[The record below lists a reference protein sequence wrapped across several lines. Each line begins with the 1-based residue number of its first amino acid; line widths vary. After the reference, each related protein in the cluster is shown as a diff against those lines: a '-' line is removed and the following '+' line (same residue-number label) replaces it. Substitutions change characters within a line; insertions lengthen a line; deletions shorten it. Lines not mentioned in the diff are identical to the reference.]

1 MSSVILNGDTSGSVT
16 LTVPSVAGTN
26 TVTVPSA
33 TGTVMVSGNMPA
45 FRAYASVGTAIS
57 AGATTKITFD
67 VKDYDTNNNFASNR
81 FTPTVAGY
89 YQISVG
95 LRPTSS
101 TTQETAIYLYKNG
114 GNYETLYDASLVLY
128 NFATSALVYMNGSS
142 DYVEVYMYSQSSGTT
157 PTGTGAVWFSGV
169 LVRSA

>member
-1 MSSVILNGDTSGSVT
+1 M
-16 LTVPSVAGTN
+16 
-26 TVTVPSA
+26 
-33 TGTVMVSGNMPA
+33 
-45 FRAYASVGTAIS
+45 
-57 AGATTKITFD
+57 
-67 VKDYDTNNNFASNR
+67 
-81 FTPTVAGY
+81 AGY

-101 TTQETAIYLYKNG
+101 TIQETAIYLYRNG
-114 GNYETLYDASLVLY
+114 SNYETLYDASLVLY

-142 DYVEVYMYSQSSGTT
+142 DYVEVYMYSQLGGTT